1 MPKCKCNC
9 HDPQFRRDTNTPEH
23 ATCMECAFALAEE
36 EARYAERERILNQ
49 FLKQDFETLPPRYA
63 QIVNDKFWELI

>member
-36 EARYAERERILNQ
+36 EARFKETERWFN
-49 FLKQDFETLPPRYA
+49 DFTASGGQRPFRSA
-63 QIVNDKFWELI
+63 T